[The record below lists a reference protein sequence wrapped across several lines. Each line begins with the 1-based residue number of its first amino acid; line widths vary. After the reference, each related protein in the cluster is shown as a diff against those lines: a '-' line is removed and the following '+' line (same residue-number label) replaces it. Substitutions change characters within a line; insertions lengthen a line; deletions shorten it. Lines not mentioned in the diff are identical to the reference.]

1 MRAHARQ
8 AGESIDEWLQSADRR
23 RRCKYGLAG
32 LEVDLGGAPSCIAS
46 VAPFSVDRP
55 PQLQSWPVR
64 LAPEVVVRPAS
75 TVISAP
81 RTLVWAVMTDFGA
94 FSEWNPLHRS
104 VRVLSQDPG
113 RVFLDLR
120 VALLSETRLTRSLE
134 EVFYC
139 DSARFIIIYGLPAG
153 PVNSLRAQWLTE
165 DERGGTIYH
174 SYDVLGGN
182 LSWLLRG
189 FMERQV
195 LEGFNRQHEALKR
208 RCEALALA
216 PRSHL

>member
-1 MRAHARQ
+1 MRAHPRH
-8 AGESIDEWLQSADRR
+8 AGQSVDDWLQSAERR

-32 LEVDLGGAPSCIAS
+32 LEVDLGGTSSCLA
-46 VAPFSVDRP
+46 AATPFSVDRP
-55 PQLQSWPVR
+55 PQLQSWPFR

-75 TVISAP
+75 TAIRAP
-81 RTLVWAVMTDFGA
+81 RALVWNVMTDFAA

-104 VRVLSQDPG
+104 VAVMSQEPG
-113 RVFLDLR
+113 RIFLDLR
-120 VALLSETRLTRSLE
+120 VALFSESRLTRSLE

-139 DSARFIIIYGLPAG
+139 DSARFIIVYGLPDG

-165 DERGGTIYH
+165 DDRGDTVYH
-174 SYDVLGGN
+174 SYDSLGGN

-189 FMERQV
+189 FMERKV
-195 LEGFNRQHEALKR
+195 LEGFNRQHEALRR
-208 RCEALALA
+208 RCETLALW